1 MEIYGKLDEIAGFS
15 GPTVATIGNF
25 DGVHCAHQH
34 VLAEVVRRAHAS
46 GGRSLAIT
54 FDPHP
59 TRVLRPEKAPKLIT
73 TLADK
78 LALIAQQQVDA
89 ALVIPFSAGFAQT
102 SAHDFCRF
110 LVQQANVREIHE
122 GVNFRFG
129 RGAEADVKRMSE
141 LGRELDFAV
150 VVYPEE
156 RIRGEAVS
164 SSRIRALI
172 SDGRLNL
179 ARHLLGRQF
188 FVRSTP
194 APGRGYGA
202 RYTVPTINL
211 APYPELLPA
220 NGVYV
225 TDLEIN
231 GRIWKSVTNIGNR
244 PTFGAGSFAVET
256 HILDFEPMPL
266 NEQTPLKL
274 TFLRRLRSE
283 RKWPDAAALKAQ
295 IMNDVA
301 RARRWFKLA
310 AAAPALRK

>member
-1 MEIYGKLDEIAGFS
+1 MQIYSKLEDILGFA

-34 VLAEVVRRAHAS
+34 VLGEVVRRAREL

-59 TRVLRPEKAPKLIT
+59 TRVLRPERAPKLIT
-73 TLADK
+73 KLDDK
-78 LALIAQQQVDA
+78 LALIGEQAVDA
-89 ALVIPFSAGFAQT
+89 TLVIPFSAGFAQT
-102 SAHDFCRF
+102 SAYDFCRF
-110 LVQQANVREIHE
+110 LAKQASVREIHE

-141 LGRELDFAV
+141 LGREFGFEV
-150 VVYPEE
+150 VIYPEE
-156 RIRGEAVS
+156 RIRREVVS
-164 SSRIRALI
+164 SSCIRALI
-172 SDGRLNL
+172 SDGKLNL
-179 ARHLLGRQF
+179 ARHLLGRNF

-211 APYPELLPA
+211 AYYSELLPA

-225 TDLEIN
+225 TELEVN
-231 GRIWKSVTNIGNR
+231 GRAWHSVTNIGNR
-244 PTFGAGSFAVET
+244 PTFGADSFAVET

-266 NEQTPLKL
+266 DEQSPLKL
-274 TFLRRLRSE
+274 TFLHRLREE
-283 RKWPDAAALKAQ
+283 RKWPNADALKAQ
-295 IMNDVA
+295 IMKDVT
-301 RARRWFKLA
+301 RARRWFQLA
-310 AAAPALRK
+310 LTAQS